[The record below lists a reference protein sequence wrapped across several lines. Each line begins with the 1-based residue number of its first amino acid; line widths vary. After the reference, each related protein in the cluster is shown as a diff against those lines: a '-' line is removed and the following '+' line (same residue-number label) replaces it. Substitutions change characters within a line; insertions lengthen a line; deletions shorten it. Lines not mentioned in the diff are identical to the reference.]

1 MSDSLID
8 VTRPSRHLARVFLNR
23 PQVRNAF
30 NAESIAALTRAFAD
44 LSQDAEL
51 RAVVLGGHG
60 KAFCAGADL
69 GWMRSM
75 ADYTWEQ
82 NRADAQALADMLW
95 TIYQCPVPIVGRIQG
110 DCYAGGVGLA
120 AVCDV
125 LVAAEGANFCLSE
138 AKLGLLPATISPYVI
153 RALGEQASRR
163 YFVTAERFSATQA
176 HALGLVHEVCAPEA
190 LDAKVDEIV
199 ATLLV
204 NGPMALRACKTLV
217 HDVAGQPIAPV
228 LREETARRIA
238 DIRAS
243 AEGREGVQSFLNKRT
258 PAWLAG
264 PG

>member
-1 MSDSLID
+1 MSDPLIE
-8 VTRPSRHLARVFLNR
+8 VTRPSAHVARVFLNR
-23 PQVRNAF
+23 PDVRNAF
-30 NAESIAALTRAFAD
+30 NAESIAALTGVFAD

-125 LVAAEGANFCLSE
+125 LVAALGVNFCLSE
-138 AKLGLLPATISPYVI
+138 ARLGLLPATISPYVI
-153 RALGEQASRR
+153 RALGEPASRR

-176 HALGLVHEVCAPEA
+176 QALGLVHEVCAPEA

-199 ATLLV
+199 AALV
-204 NGPMALRACKTLV
+204 ANGPMALRACKTLV
-217 HDVAGQPIAPV
+217 RDVAGQPITPA

-243 AEGREGVQSFLNKRT
+243 AEGREGVQSFLDKRT